1 MPLIDTY
8 SFFIEIN
15 VDTADDLLASL
26 EKYIHKKRGI
36 LIQRLKNIHCVK
48 RVRIQSFSD
57 PYFLALGL
65 NTEGYGENSHHKNC
79 KYGHFLRSDNYKLR
93 KNFVKKILKKYLMIL
108 TNVEKKRERQTYY
121 ERLVLNCWE
130 PIRKLKLAMLR
141 FSVTFYLL
149 PANRQIWGRDGTWRY
164 FFWLH
169 FVMYQKLLWRSEAYL
184 RPCHTSMTDRFCGIS

>member
-48 RVRIQSFSD
+48 SVRIQSFSD
-57 PYFLALGL
+57 PYFLAFGL
-65 NTEGYGENSHHKNC
+65 NTKGYGENTHQKNC
-79 KYGHFLRSDNYKLR
+79 KYGHFSRSDNHKLR
-93 KNFVKKILKKYLMIL
+93 KNFVKKILKKY
-108 TNVEKKRERQTYY
+108 R
-121 ERLVLNCWE
+121 WE

-149 PANRQIWGRDGTWRY
+149 PANRQI
-164 FFWLH
+164 
-169 FVMYQKLLWRSEAYL
+169 
-184 RPCHTSMTDRFCGIS
+184 